1 MLDKEIQFFCKIVQ
15 DGDGAY
21 REKDYLCRTMTKK
34 TLLSLFLLLAYPWA
48 GRAAEGAFRH
58 YTTRDGLSSNTVQAL
73 IQDRTG
79 LIWMGTASGLDSF
92 DGREFIHHAFPAGE
106 DDYVRQL
113 YQDASGLLWIG
124 TENGVFRYDM
134 TNPPERVS
142 AVPEAL
148 VTGFA
153 EDRDGALWIGVW
165 SKGVFRYA
173 DGTYTQFLD
182 GHQVEGLLVDR
193 DGRLWVADQSEPS
206 GLSLYNAASRTFS
219 APNLVFQDCQP
230 TRICAMDVDEE
241 GDLWL
246 GTWDLGIYRLETD
259 TRTVFPA
266 VPPGDGLEH
275 VHFLTHESPLH
286 LLVGSDDGLLSVNP
300 LTGERTHY
308 RNDRSDPAS
317 LSSKFVY
324 PIVRDHEGGLW
335 IGTYYGGVN
344 YLPPTAGQFS
354 SVSLS
359 ELVHGGEDFVV
370 SCLCEDPD
378 GTVWIGSDNGG
389 LFRYDPLRKTATR
402 LPGRFS
408 SLNIHALLRH
418 GEYLWIGTYSQS
430 LFRLHVRSG
439 AVRQFGAG
447 DGLGDH
453 STYALFVDSG
463 GTLWV
468 GTQRSVCR
476 FDPSSDRFVK
486 EWDQEAWIGSITED
500 DSGSLWFATAQ
511 NGLLQRKPDGV
522 WTVWPAGPDSLPANQ
537 VHCLLP
543 ASRGLYA
550 GTKKGLVLLE
560 EGKVTTIIPDLDVRS
575 MFRDGASLWLAGPS
589 TVIHHALDGAREE
602 QFGAND
608 GIRVGEFSPSA
619 GLVARDGTLYL
630 GATDGILSFYPG
642 RVQENDIP
650 PPVLFTRFLASS
662 QDGTEN
668 VFLTQGKENIT
679 LSWRH
684 RDLRISFAALSY
696 SAPEKIRYA
705 YRLEGLDEGWKGLGN
720 QNYVALNRLPA
731 GKYRLEVAATNNSA
745 LWNDEGAEISF
756 IIRPHPLLS
765 NIAVILYALFIA
777 ALFYLAGRWW
787 LKREE
792 RKAQAR
798 YEEQLGAAVTLVKE
812 EERDDRIRFLSALSD
827 QLDAPVSGIG
837 LQLERLKEHPK
848 GEAKGDLSIIEKNH
862 RMLRTI
868 ATNLRQQRDALS
880 GGKRPEEAEAAP
892 DPQENFLLRLDRLIT
907 ENIANPDL
915 SVEFLAREMAISRSG
930 LFAKTKELSG
940 ETPNKLIN
948 QARLNMAAKL
958 LSEGRHSIG
967 EICYMTGFSS
977 PSYFSKSFFAQFGV
991 TPHDWAQMMPDS
1003 ANDR

>member
-1 MLDKEIQFFCKIVQ
+1 M
-15 DGDGAY
+15 
-21 REKDYLCRTMTKK
+21 KK
-34 TLLSLFLLLAYPWA
+34 TLLSLLLLLAFPRA

-58 YTTRDGLSSNTVQAL
+58 YSTRDGLSSNTVQAL
-73 IQDRTG
+73 IQDRSG

-113 YQDASGLLWIG
+113 YQDATGQLWIG
-124 TENGVFRYDM
+124 TENAVFRYNM
-134 TNPPERVS
+134 VNLPERVS
-142 AVPEAL
+142 EIPEAL

-153 EDRDGALWIGVW
+153 EDRDGAVWIAVW
-165 SKGVFRYA
+165 GKGVFRYA
-173 DGTYTQFLD
+173 DGVFTQFLD

-193 DGRLWVADQSEPS
+193 DGRLWVADQSEPQ
-206 GLSLYNAASRTFS
+206 GLSLYQAASRTFS
-219 APNLVFQDCQP
+219 APNLVFRDCRP

-266 VPPGDGLEH
+266 VQPGDGLEH
-275 VHFLTHESPLH
+275 VHSLTHESPLH

-359 ELVHGGEDFVV
+359 DLVKGNEDFVV

-389 LFRYDPLRKTATR
+389 LFRYDPVRKTAVR
-402 LPGRFS
+402 LPGRLS
-408 SLNIHALLRH
+408 TLNIHALLRQ
-418 GEYLWIGTYSQS
+418 GDYLWIGTYSQS

-439 AVRQFGAG
+439 SIRQFGAN
-447 DGLGDH
+447 DGLGDP
-453 STYALFVDSG
+453 STYALFVDKG
-463 GTLWV
+463 GTLWA
-468 GTQRSVCR
+468 GTQSSACR
-476 FDPSSDRFVK
+476 FDPSTDRFVR
-486 EWDQEAWIGSITED
+486 EWDTDAWIGGIVED
-500 DSGSLWFATAQ
+500 DRGSLWFATAQ
-511 NGLLQRKPDGV
+511 NGLLQRAPDGT
-522 WTVWPAGPDSLPANQ
+522 WKEWPARPGGLPANQ
-537 VHCLLP
+537 VHYLLP
-543 ASRGLYA
+543 APHGFYA
-550 GTKKGLVLLE
+550 GTKKGLVHLHDGE
-560 EGKVTTIIPDLDVRS
+560 ITTLVPDLDVRYI
-575 MFRDGASLWLAGPS
+575 FPDRNTLWLASSS
-589 TVIHHALDGAREE
+589 TIVHYHPDGRQD

-608 GIRVGEFSPSA
+608 GIRAGEFSPSA
-619 GLVARDGTLYL
+619 GLTAQDGTLYL
-630 GATDGILSFYPG
+630 GTTEGFVSFYPG
-642 RVQENDIP
+642 RIRENDIP
-650 PPVLFTRFLASS
+650 PPILFTRFLASS

-668 VFLTQGKENIT
+668 VFLTQGKEGIT

-705 YRLEGLDEGWKGLGN
+705 YRLEGLDEDWKGLGN

-731 GKYRLEVAATNNSA
+731 GKYRLQVTATNNSA

-756 IIRPHPLLS
+756 TIRPHPLLS
-765 NIAVILYALFIA
+765 SIAVVLYALFVA

-837 LQLERLKEHPK
+837 LQLERLKDHPK

-880 GGKRPEEAEAAP
+880 GGKRQKEAEETP
-892 DPQENFLLRLDRLIT
+892 DRQEDFLLRLDRLIT

-930 LFAKTKELSG
+930 LFAKTKEISG

>member
-1 MLDKEIQFFCKIVQ
+1 MEIQSFGKFVQEPAFYFFRLSLHYMK
-15 DGDGAY
+15 
-21 REKDYLCRTMTKK
+21 KK
-34 TLLSLFLLLAYPWA
+34 TALLFLLFAYIGIRPAEAA
-48 GRAAEGAFRH
+48 GYSFRH
-58 YTTRDGLSSNTVQAL
+58 YTTRGGLSSNTVQAL
-73 IQDRTG
+73 IQDRAG

-113 YQDASGLLWIG
+113 FQATDGTLWIG
-124 TENGVFRYDM
+124 TESAVFRYDM
-134 TNPPERVS
+134 ANPPERVS
-142 AVPEAL
+142 EIPDAL

-153 EDRDGALWIGVW
+153 EERDGTLWIGVW
-165 SKGVFRYA
+165 GKGVFRYA
-173 DGTYTQFLD
+173 DGTFTQFLD

-193 DGRLWVADQSEPS
+193 DGRLWVADQSAEQ
-206 GLSLYNAASRTFS
+206 GLSLYNTASRTFS
-219 APNLVFQDCQP
+219 APNLVFRDCRP

-266 VPPGDGLEH
+266 VQPGDGLEH
-275 VHFLTHESPLH
+275 VHSLTLESPLH
-286 LLVGSDDGLLSVNP
+286 LLVGSDDGLLSLNP
-300 LTGERTHY
+300 LTGERIHY

-359 ELVHGGEDFVV
+359 DLVKGNEDFIV

-389 LFRYDPLRKTATR
+389 LFRYDPVRKTAVR
-402 LPGRFS
+402 LPGPLS
-408 SLNIHALLRH
+408 ALNVHALLRQ
-418 GEYLWIGTYSQS
+418 GDYLWIGSYSQN
-430 LFRLHVRSG
+430 LFRMHVRTGALRQYG
-439 AVRQFGAG
+439 AV
-447 DGLGDH
+447 DGLGDP
-453 STYALFVDSG
+453 SVYALFVDSA
-463 GTLWV
+463 GTLWA
-468 GTQRSVCR
+468 GTQSSACR
-476 FDPSSDRFVK
+476 FDPSTDRFVK
-486 EWDQEAWIGSITED
+486 EWDHEAWIGSIAED
-500 DSGSLWFATAQ
+500 DTGSLWFATAQ
-511 NGLLQRKPDGV
+511 NGLLQRAPDGT
-522 WTVWPAGPDSLPANQ
+522 WTEWPAGPGG
-537 VHCLLP
+537 LP
-543 ASRGLYA
+543 ASQVHNLLPVPHGIYA
-550 GTKKGLVLLE
+550 GTKKGLVLLQD
-560 EGKVTTIIPDLDVRS
+560 GKITPVVPDMDVRYI
-575 MFRDGASLWLAGPS
+575 FQDRNTLWLASSS
-589 TVIHHALDGAREE
+589 TIVHYHPDGGRQE

-619 GLVARDGTLYL
+619 GLVAQDGTLYL
-630 GATDGILSFYPG
+630 GTTEGFVSFYPG
-642 RVQENDIP
+642 RVRENDIP
-650 PPVLFTRFLASS
+650 PPLLFTRFQATGSGVS
-662 QDGTEN
+662 EDVFRSRGTEH
-668 VFLTQGKENIT
+668 IT
-679 LSWRH
+679 LPWRL
-684 RDLRISFAALSY
+684 RDIRISFAALSY

-705 YRLEGLDEGWKGLGN
+705 YRLEGLDEDWKGLGN

-731 GKYRLEVAATNNSA
+731 GKYRLHVTATNNST
-745 LWNDEGAEISF
+745 LWNDEGTALSF
-756 IIRPHPLLS
+756 TIRSHPLLS
-765 NIAVILYALFIA
+765 DVALVLYALLVA
-777 ALFYLAGRWW
+777 TLFYLLGRWY
-787 LKREE
+787 LRREE
-792 RKAQAR
+792 QKNQAR
-798 YEEQLGAAVTLVKE
+798 YEEQLGAAVSLVKE
-812 EERDDRIRFLSALSD
+812 EERDDRIRFLSALSE
-827 QLDAPVSGIG
+827 QLDAPLSGIG
-837 LQLERLKEHPK
+837 LQLERLKENPK
-848 GEAKGDLSIIEKNH
+848 GDPKGNLSIIEKNL

-880 GGKRPEEAEAAP
+880 GGKRPEETETAP
-892 DPQENFLLRLDRLIT
+892 DPQEDFLLRLDRLIT

-948 QARLNMAAKL
+948 LARLNMAAKL

-977 PSYFSKSFFAQFGV
+977 PSYFSKSFYAQFGV
-991 TPHDWAQMMPDS
+991 TPHDWEQMMPDS

>member
-1 MLDKEIQFFCKIVQ
+1 M
-15 DGDGAY
+15 
-21 REKDYLCRTMTKK
+21 KK
-34 TLLSLFLLLAYPWA
+34 TFLSLLLLLAFSRA
-48 GRAAEGAFRH
+48 GLAAEGAFRH

-73 IQDRTG
+73 IQDRNG

-92 DGREFIHHAFPAGE
+92 DGKEFIHHAFPAGE

-113 YQDASGLLWIG
+113 YQDAAGLLWIG
-124 TENGVFRYDM
+124 TENAVFRYDM
-134 TNPPERVS
+134 TSPPVRVS
-142 AVPEAL
+142 EIPEAL
-148 VTGFA
+148 VTGFV

-165 SKGVFRYA
+165 GKGVFRYA
-173 DGTYTQFLD
+173 DGAFTQFLD
-182 GHQVEGLLVDR
+182 GHLVEGLLVDR
-193 DGRLWVADQSEPS
+193 DGRLWVADQSEPL

-219 APNLVFQDCQP
+219 APNLVFQGCRP
-230 TRICAMDVDEE
+230 TRICALDVDEE

-266 VPPGDGLEH
+266 VLPGDGLDH
-275 VHFLTHESPLH
+275 IHSLTHESPLH

-324 PIVRDHEGGLW
+324 PIVRDHESGLW

-359 ELVHGGEDFVV
+359 DLVQGNEDFIV

-389 LFRYDPLRKTATR
+389 LFRYDPVRKTAVR
-402 LPGRFS
+402 LPGRLS
-408 SLNIHALLRH
+408 TLNIHALLRQ
-418 GEYLWIGTYSQS
+418 GDYLWIGTYSQS

-447 DGLGDH
+447 DGLGDP
-453 STYALFVDSG
+453 STYALFVDKD
-463 GTLWV
+463 GTLWA
-468 GTQRSVCR
+468 GTQSSACR
-476 FDPSSDRFVK
+476 FDPSTDRFVK
-486 EWDQEAWIGSITED
+486 EWDTDAWIGGIVED
-500 DSGSLWFATAQ
+500 DGGSLWFATAL
-511 NGLLQRKPDGV
+511 NGLLQRAPDGT
-522 WTVWPAGPDSLPANQ
+522 WTEWPARPGGLPANQ
-537 VHCLLP
+537 VHYLLP
-543 ASRGLYA
+543 APHGFYA
-550 GTKKGLVLLE
+550 GTKKGLVLLKD
-560 EGKVTTIIPDLDVRS
+560 GGITPLVPDLDVRYIS
-575 MFRDGASLWLAGPS
+575 RDRNSLWLASSS
-589 TVIHHALDGAREE
+589 TIIHFYPDGGRQE

-608 GIRVGEFSPSA
+608 GIRVGEFSPAA
-619 GLVARDGTLYL
+619 GFVAQDGALYL
-630 GATDGILSFYPG
+630 GTTEGFVSFYPG
-642 RVQENDIP
+642 RIRENDIP

-668 VFLTQGKENIT
+668 VFLTQGKEDIT

-705 YRLEGLDEGWKGLGN
+705 YRLEGLDEDWKGLGN
-720 QNYVALNRLPA
+720 QNFVALNRLPA
-731 GKYRLEVAATNNSA
+731 GKYRLQVTATNNSA
-745 LWNDEGAEISF
+745 LWNDEGAELSF
-756 IIRPHPLLS
+756 TIRPHPLLS
-765 NIAVILYALFIA
+765 NVALVLYILFIA
-777 ALFYLAGRWW
+777 TLFYLIGRWW

-827 QLDAPVSGIG
+827 QLDAPLSGIG
-837 LQLERLKEHPK
+837 LQLERLKELPR

-880 GGKRPEEAEAAP
+880 GGKGPEEKEETP
-892 DPQENFLLRLDRLIT
+892 DRQEDFLLRLDKLIT
-907 ENIANPDL
+907 DNIANPDL

>member
-1 MLDKEIQFFCKIVQ
+1 MFAKEIQFFCKIVQ
-15 DGDGAY
+15 DGDRAY
-21 REKDYLCRTMTKK
+21 WEKAYICRTMRNK
-34 TLLSLFLLLAYPWA
+34 TICLILLLWTAVLPAYAA
-48 GRAAEGAFRH
+48 GDAFRH

-73 IQDRTG
+73 IQDRAG

-124 TENGVFRYDM
+124 TESGVFRYDM
-134 TNPPERVS
+134 ANPPERVS

-148 VTGFA
+148 VTSFA

-165 SKGVFRYA
+165 GKGVFRYA

-182 GHQVEGLLVDR
+182 GHLVEGLLVDR
-193 DGRLWVADQSEPS
+193 DGRLWVADQSEPL
-206 GLSLYNAASRTFS
+206 GLSLYNAVSRTFS
-219 APNLVFQDCQP
+219 APNLVFQGCRP

-259 TRTVFPA
+259 SRTVVPA
-266 VPPGDGLEH
+266 VPPGDGLDH

-359 ELVHGGEDFVV
+359 DLVHGNEDFVV
-370 SCLCEDPD
+370 SSLSEDPD

-389 LFRYDPLRKTATR
+389 LFRYDPVQKTAVR
-402 LPGRFS
+402 LPGPLS
-408 SLNIHALLRH
+408 MLNVHALLRQ
-418 GEYLWIGTYSQS
+418 GEYLWIGTYSQA
-430 LFRLHVRSG
+430 LFRLHVRTG
-439 AVRQFGAG
+439 AVRQFGSG
-447 DGLGDH
+447 DGLGDP
-453 STYALFVDSG
+453 SAYALFVDRN
-463 GTLWV
+463 GTLWA
-468 GTQRSVCR
+468 GTQSSACR
-476 FDPSSDRFVK
+476 FDPATERFVK
-486 EWDQEAWIGSITED
+486 EWDQEAWIGCIAED
-500 DSGSLWFATAQ
+500 DIGSLWFATAQ
-511 NGLLQRKPDGV
+511 NGLLQRAPDGT
-522 WTVWPAGPDSLPANQ
+522 WKEWPTGPGGLPANQ

-543 ASRGLYA
+543 TRHGLYA
-550 GTKKGLVLLE
+550 GTKKGLVLLQD
-560 EGKVTTIIPDLDVRS
+560 GKVTPVVPDMDVRYI
-575 MFRDGASLWLAGPS
+575 FQDRNTLWLTSSS
-589 TVIHHALDGAREE
+589 TIVHYHPDGGRLE

-619 GLVARDGTLYL
+619 GLVAQDGTLYL
-630 GATDGILSFYPG
+630 GTTEGFVSFYPG
-642 RVQENDIP
+642 RVRENDIP
-650 PPVLFTRFLASS
+650 PPVLFTRFLASG

-668 VFLTQGKENIT
+668 VFLAQGKEDIT
-679 LSWRH
+679 LSWRQ

-705 YRLEGLDEGWKGLGN
+705 YRLEGLDEDWKGLGN

-731 GKYRLEVAATNNSA
+731 GKYRLQVTATNNSDR
-745 LWNDEGAEISF
+745 WNDEGVAVSF
-756 IIRPHPLLS
+756 VIRPHPLLS
-765 NIAVILYALFIA
+765 NVAIILYVLFVA
-777 ALFYLAGRWW
+777 TLFYLAGRWW

-798 YEEQLGAAVTLVKE
+798 YEEQLGAAVSLVKE
-812 EERDDRIRFLSALSD
+812 EERDDRIRFLSTLSD
-827 QLDAPVSGIG
+827 QLDAPISGIG
-837 LQLERLKEHPK
+837 LQLERLKGQPK
-848 GEAKGDLSIIEKNH
+848 GDAKGDLSVIEKNH

-868 ATNLRQQRDALS
+868 ATNLRQQRDVLS
-880 GGKRPEEAEAAP
+880 GGKGPETEETP
-892 DPQENFLLRLDRLIT
+892 DREEDFLLRLDRLIT

-948 QARLNMAAKL
+948 QTRLNMAAKL

-977 PSYFSKSFFAQFGV
+977 PSYFSKSFYAQFGV
-991 TPHDWAQMMPDS
+991 SPHDWTQMMPDS
-1003 ANDR
+1003 ATDR

>member
-1 MLDKEIQFFCKIVQ
+1 MI
-15 DGDGAY
+15 
-21 REKDYLCRTMTKK
+21 KK
-34 TLLSLFLLLAYPWA
+34 MILQVLLLLAFSGA
-48 GRAAEGAFRH
+48 GQAAESAFRH

-73 IQDRTG
+73 IQDRAG
-79 LIWMGTASGLDSF
+79 LVWMGTASGLDSF

-113 YQDASGLLWIG
+113 FQATDGTLWIG
-124 TENGVFRYDM
+124 TESAVFRYNMD
-134 TNPPERVS
+134 NLPERVPEI
-142 AVPEAL
+142 PEAL

-153 EDRDGALWIGVW
+153 EDRDGALWIATWG
-165 SKGVFRYA
+165 KGVYRYA
-173 DGTYTQFLD
+173 DGVYTQFLD
-182 GHQVEGLLVDR
+182 GHQVEGLLVDLA
-193 DGRLWVADQSEPS
+193 GRLWVADPSAEP
-206 GLSLYNAASRTFS
+206 GLVLYNAASRTFS
-219 APNLVFQDCQP
+219 APNLVFQGCRP
-230 TRICAMDVDEE
+230 TRICALDVDEE

-266 VPPGDGLEH
+266 IPPGEGLEH
-275 VHFLTHESPLH
+275 VHSLTHESPLH

-344 YLPPTAGQFS
+344 YLPPTAGQFT
-354 SVSLS
+354 SLS
-359 ELVHGGEDFVV
+359 LSDLVRGNEDFVV

-389 LFRYDPLRKTATR
+389 LFRYDAVRNTAVR
-402 LPGRFS
+402 LPGLLS
-408 SLNIHALLRH
+408 TLNIHALLRQ

-430 LFRLHVRSG
+430 LFRLHVRTG
-439 AVRQFGAG
+439 AVRQFGAD
-447 DGLGDH
+447 DGLGDP
-453 STYALFVDSG
+453 STYALFVDRG
-463 GTLWV
+463 GTLWA
-468 GTQRSVCR
+468 GTQSSACR
-476 FDPSSDRFVK
+476 LDPSTGRFVK
-486 EWDQEAWIGSITED
+486 EWDTEAWIDGIAED
-500 DSGSLWFATAQ
+500 EAGSLWFSTAQ
-511 NGLLQRKPDGV
+511 NGLLQRTPDGA
-522 WTVWPAGPDSLPANQ
+522 WKEWPARPGGLPANQ

-543 ASRGLYA
+543 TPQGLYA
-550 GTKKGLVLLE
+550 GTKKGLVRLHDGE
-560 EGKVTTIIPDLDVRS
+560 ISPVVTDLDVRFI
-575 MFRDGASLWLAGPS
+575 FRDGNTLWLACPS
-589 TVIHHALDGAREE
+589 TIVHYYPNGGRQE

-619 GLVARDGTLYL
+619 GLVAQDGTYYL
-630 GATDGILSFYPG
+630 GTTEGFVSFYPG
-642 RVQENDIP
+642 RVRENDIP
-650 PPVLFTRFLASS
+650 PPVLFTRFLASG
-662 QDGTEN
+662 QEGAENIFLKQGTED
-668 VFLTQGKENIT
+668 II
-679 LSWRH
+679 LSWWH

-705 YRLEGLDEGWKGLGN
+705 YRLEGLDDNWKGLGN
-720 QNYVALNRLPA
+720 QNFVALNRLPA
-731 GKYRLEVAATNNSA
+731 RKYRLQVAATNNSA
-745 LWNDEGAEISF
+745 LWNDEGAELSF
-756 IIRPHPLLS
+756 TIRPHPLLS
-765 NIAVILYALFIA
+765 NVAVILYVLFLA

-798 YEEQLGAAVTLVKE
+798 YEEQLGAAVSQVKE

-827 QLDAPVSGIG
+827 QLDAPLSGIG
-837 LQLERLKEHPK
+837 LQLDRLKEHPMW
-848 GEAKGDLSIIEKNH
+848 EAKGDLSILEKNH

-868 ATNLRQQRDALS
+868 VTNLRQQRDALS
-880 GGKRPEEAEAAP
+880 GGKRQDEAEAAP
-892 DPQENFLLRLDRLIT
+892 DPQEDFLLRLDRLIT

-948 QARLNMAAKL
+948 QARLNLAAKL

-977 PSYFSKSFFAQFGV
+977 PSYFSKSFYAQFGV
-991 TPHDWAQMMPDS
+991 TPHDWTQLSDEA
-1003 ANDR
+1003 

>member
-1 MLDKEIQFFCKIVQ
+1 MI
-15 DGDGAY
+15 
-21 REKDYLCRTMTKK
+21 KK
-34 TLLSLFLLLAYPWA
+34 MILQVLLLLAFSGA
-48 GRAAEGAFRH
+48 GQAAESAFRH

-73 IQDRTG
+73 IQDRAG
-79 LIWMGTASGLDSF
+79 LVWMGTASGLDSF

-113 YQDASGLLWIG
+113 FQATDGTLWIG
-124 TENGVFRYDM
+124 TESAVFRYNMD
-134 TNPPERVS
+134 NLPERVPEI
-142 AVPEAL
+142 PEAL

-153 EDRDGALWIGVW
+153 EDRDGALWIATWG
-165 SKGVFRYA
+165 KGVYRYA
-173 DGTYTQFLD
+173 DGVYTQFLD
-182 GHQVEGLLVDR
+182 GHQVEGLLVDLA
-193 DGRLWVADQSEPS
+193 GRLWVADPSAEP
-206 GLSLYNAASRTFS
+206 GLVLYNAASRTFS
-219 APNLVFQDCQP
+219 APNLVFQGCRP
-230 TRICAMDVDEE
+230 TRICALDVDEE

-266 VPPGDGLEH
+266 IPPGEGLEH
-275 VHFLTHESPLH
+275 VHSLTHESPLH

-344 YLPPTAGQFS
+344 YLPPTAGQFT
-354 SVSLS
+354 SLS
-359 ELVHGGEDFVV
+359 LSDLVRGNEDFVV

-389 LFRYDPLRKTATR
+389 LFRYDAVRNTAVR
-402 LPGRFS
+402 LPGLLS
-408 SLNIHALLRH
+408 TLNIHALLRQ

-430 LFRLHVRSG
+430 LFRLHVRTG
-439 AVRQFGAG
+439 AVRQFGAD
-447 DGLGDH
+447 DGLGDP
-453 STYALFVDSG
+453 STYALFVDRG
-463 GTLWV
+463 GTLWA
-468 GTQRSVCR
+468 GTQSSACR
-476 FDPSSDRFVK
+476 LDPSTGRFVK
-486 EWDQEAWIGSITED
+486 EWDTEAWIDGIAED
-500 DSGSLWFATAQ
+500 EAGSLWFSTAQ
-511 NGLLQRKPDGV
+511 NGLLQRTPDGA
-522 WTVWPAGPDSLPANQ
+522 WKEWPARPGGLPANQ

-543 ASRGLYA
+543 TPQGLYA
-550 GTKKGLVLLE
+550 GTKKGLVRLHDGE
-560 EGKVTTIIPDLDVRS
+560 ISPVVTDLDVRFI
-575 MFRDGASLWLAGPS
+575 FRDGNTLWLACPS
-589 TVIHHALDGAREE
+589 TIVHYYPNGGRQE

-619 GLVARDGTLYL
+619 GLVAQDGTYYL
-630 GATDGILSFYPG
+630 GTTEGFVSFYPG
-642 RVQENDIP
+642 RVRENDIP
-650 PPVLFTRFLASS
+650 PPVLFTRFLASG
-662 QDGTEN
+662 QEGAENIFLKQGTED
-668 VFLTQGKENIT
+668 II
-679 LSWRH
+679 LSWWH

-705 YRLEGLDEGWKGLGN
+705 YRLEGLDDNWKGLGN
-720 QNYVALNRLPA
+720 QNFVALNRLPA
-731 GKYRLEVAATNNSA
+731 GKYRLQVAATNNSA
-745 LWNDEGAEISF
+745 LWNDEGAELSF
-756 IIRPHPLLS
+756 TIRPHPLLS
-765 NIAVILYALFIA
+765 NVAVILYVLFLA

-798 YEEQLGAAVTLVKE
+798 YEEQLGAAVSQVKE

-827 QLDAPVSGIG
+827 QLDAPLSGIG
-837 LQLERLKEHPK
+837 LQLDRLKEHPMW
-848 GEAKGDLSIIEKNH
+848 EAKGDLSILEKNH

-868 ATNLRQQRDALS
+868 VTNLRQQRDALS
-880 GGKRPEEAEAAP
+880 GGKRQDEAEAAP
-892 DPQENFLLRLDRLIT
+892 DPQEDFLLRLDRLIT

-948 QARLNMAAKL
+948 QARLNLAAKL

-977 PSYFSKSFFAQFGV
+977 PSYFSKSFYAQFGV
-991 TPHDWAQMMPDS
+991 TPHDWTQLSDEA
-1003 ANDR
+1003 

>member
-1 MLDKEIQFFCKIVQ
+1 M
-15 DGDGAY
+15 
-21 REKDYLCRTMTKK
+21 MKK
-34 TLLSLFLLLAYPWA
+34 TLLPLLLLAFSWA

-73 IQDRTG
+73 IQDRAG

-92 DGREFIHHAFPAGE
+92 DGREFIHHTFPAGE

-113 YQDASGLLWIG
+113 FQATDGTLWIG
-124 TENGVFRYDM
+124 TESAVFRYDM
-134 TNPPERVS
+134 ANPPERVS
-142 AVPEAL
+142 EIPDAL

-153 EDRDGALWIGVW
+153 EDRDGTLWIGVW
-165 SKGVFRYA
+165 GKGVFRYA
-173 DGTYTQFLD
+173 DGTFTQFLD
-182 GHQVEGLLVDR
+182 GHRVEGLLVDR
-193 DGRLWVADQSEPS
+193 DGRLWVADQSAEQ
-206 GLSLYNAASRTFS
+206 GLSLYNTASRTFS
-219 APNLVFQDCQP
+219 APNLVFRDCRP

-266 VPPGDGLEH
+266 VQPGDGLEH

-359 ELVHGGEDFVV
+359 DLVKGNEDFIV

-389 LFRYDPLRKTATR
+389 LLRYDPTRKTAIR
-402 LPGRFS
+402 LPGLFS
-408 SLNIHALLRH
+408 TLNVHALLRQDD
-418 GEYLWIGTYSQS
+418 YLWIGTYSQN
-430 LFRLHVRSG
+430 LFRLHVRTG
-439 AVRQFGAG
+439 AVRQFGVA
-447 DGLGDH
+447 DGLGDP
-453 STYALFVDSG
+453 SVYALFVDSA
-463 GTLWV
+463 GTLWA
-468 GTQRSVCR
+468 GTQSSVCR
-476 FDPSSDRFVK
+476 FDPSTDRFVK
-486 EWDQEAWIGSITED
+486 EWDHEAWIGSIAED

-511 NGLLQRKPDGV
+511 NGLLQRTPDGA
-522 WTVWPAGPDSLPANQ
+522 WKEWPTRPGGLPAKQ

-543 ASRGLYA
+543 TPHGLYV
-550 GTKKGLVLLE
+550 GTKKGLVLLQDE
-560 EGKVTTIIPDLDVRS
+560 EITPVIPNLDVRYIS
-575 MFRDGASLWLAGPS
+575 QDRNTLWLASAS
-589 TVIHHALDGAREE
+589 TIVHYHPDSGRLE
-602 QFGAND
+602 QFGASD
-608 GIRVGEFSPSA
+608 GIRGGEFSPSA
-619 GLVARDGTLYL
+619 GLVAGDGTLYQ
-630 GATDGILSFYPG
+630 GSTEGFVSFYPG
-642 RVQENDIP
+642 RIRENDIP

-662 QDGTEN
+662 QEGPEN
-668 VFLTQGKENIT
+668 IFLTQGKEDIV
-679 LSWRH
+679 LSWKH

-696 SAPEKIRYA
+696 SAPERIRYA
-705 YRLEGLDEGWKGLGN
+705 YRLEGLDDDWKGLGN
-720 QNYVALNRLPA
+720 QNFVALNRLPA
-731 GKYRLEVAATNNSA
+731 GKYRLQVTATNNS
-745 LWNDEGAEISF
+745 LVWNDEGTEISF
-756 IIRPHPLLS
+756 VIRPHPLLS
-765 NIAVILYALFIA
+765 NVAVVLYALFLA

-812 EERDDRIRFLSALSD
+812 EERDDRIRFLSALSE
-827 QLDAPVSGIG
+827 QLEAPLSGIG
-837 LQLERLKEHPK
+837 LQLQRIRENPK
-848 GEAKGDLSIIEKNH
+848 GEAKGNLSIIEKNH

-880 GGKRPEEAEAAP
+880 VGKGPEETETAP
-892 DPQENFLLRLDRLIT
+892 DPQEDFLLRLDRLIT
-907 ENIANPDL
+907 ENIANQDL

-948 QARLNMAAKL
+948 LARLNMAAKL

-991 TPHDWAQMMPDS
+991 TPHDWTQMMPDS

>member
-1 MLDKEIQFFCKIVQ
+1 MI
-15 DGDGAY
+15 
-21 REKDYLCRTMTKK
+21 KK
-34 TLLSLFLLLAYPWA
+34 TLLPFLLLLVFPWA
-48 GRAAEGAFRH
+48 SQAVEGAFRH

-73 IQDRTG
+73 IQDRAG

-124 TENGVFRYDM
+124 TENAVFRYDM
-134 TNPPERVS
+134 TSLPERVPEI
-142 AVPEAL
+142 PEAL

-153 EDRDGALWIGVW
+153 EDRDGALWIAVW
-165 SKGVFRYA
+165 EKGVFRYA
-173 DGTYTQFLD
+173 DGVFTQFLE

-193 DGRLWVADQSEPS
+193 DGRLWAADQSEPV

-219 APNLVFQDCQP
+219 APNLVFQDCRP
-230 TRICAMDVDEE
+230 TRICALDVDEE

-259 TRTVFPA
+259 TRTVYPA
-266 VPPGDGLEH
+266 VPPGAGLEH

-286 LLVGSDDGLLSVNP
+286 LLVGSDDGLLSINP
-300 LTGERTHY
+300 LTGERIHY

-359 ELVHGGEDFVV
+359 DLVKGNEDFFV

-389 LFRYDPLRKTATR
+389 LFRYDPVRKTAVR
-402 LPGRFS
+402 LPGKLS
-408 SLNIHALLRH
+408 TLNVHALLRQ
-418 GEYLWIGTYSQS
+418 GEYLWIGSYSQD
-430 LFRLHVRSG
+430 LFRLHVRTG
-439 AVRQFGAG
+439 ALKQYGA
-447 DGLGDH
+447 DEGLGF
-453 STYALFVDSG
+453 SSVYALFVDRAG
-463 GTLWV
+463 DLWA
-468 GTQRSVCR
+468 GTQNGAYR
-476 FDPSSDRFVK
+476 FDPSIGRFVR
-486 EWDQEAWIGSITED
+486 EWETNAWIGGVTED
-500 DSGSLWFATAQ
+500 DAGSLWFSTAQ
-511 NGLLQRKPDGV
+511 NGLLQRAPDGS
-522 WTVWPAGPDSLPANQ
+522 WEEWPARPGGLPANQ

-543 ASRGLYA
+543 TPNGLYA
-550 GTKKGLVLLE
+550 GTKKGLVLLHDGE
-560 EGKVTTIIPDLDVRS
+560 ISLLVPDLDVRYI
-575 MFRDGASLWLAGPS
+575 FQDRNTLWFATPS
-589 TVIHHALDGAREE
+589 TIVHYYPEGGRQE
-602 QFGAND
+602 QFGVND
-608 GIRVGEFSPSA
+608 GIRGGEFSPTA
-619 GLVARDGTLYL
+619 GLITQDGIFYL
-630 GATDGILSFYPG
+630 GTTEGFVSFYPG
-642 RVQENDIP
+642 HIRENDIP

-662 QDGTEN
+662 QEGTEN
-668 VFLTQGKENIT
+668 VFLTQGKEDIT

-705 YRLEGLDEGWKGLGN
+705 YRLEELDEDWKGLGN

-731 GKYRLEVAATNNSA
+731 GRYTLQVTATSNSG
-745 LWNDEGAEISF
+745 LWNDDGAALSF
-756 IIRPHPLLS
+756 TIRPHPLLS
-765 NIAVILYALFIA
+765 NVALVLYILFIA
-777 ALFYLAGRWW
+777 ALFNLAGRWW

-798 YEEQLGAAVTLVKE
+798 YKEQLGAAVTLVKE

-837 LQLERLKEHPK
+837 LQLERLKEHPR

-880 GGKRPEEAEAAP
+880 GGKGTEEKEVAS
-892 DPQENFLLRLDRLIT
+892 DRQEDFLLRLDKLIT
-907 ENIANPDL
+907 DNIANPDL

-948 QARLNMAAKL
+948 QARLNLAAKL
-958 LSEGRHSIG
+958 LTEGRHSVG
-967 EICYMTGFSS
+967 EICYMAGFSS
-977 PSYFSKSFFAQFGV
+977 PSYFSKSFFAQYGV
-991 TPHDWAQMMPDS
+991 TPHDWTQM
-1003 ANDR
+1003 NKE

>member
-1 MLDKEIQFFCKIVQ
+1 M
-15 DGDGAY
+15 AY
-21 REKDYLCRTMTKK
+21 GEKDYLCRAMIKK
-34 TLLSLFLLLAYPWA
+34 TFLPFLLLLVFPWA
-48 GRAAEGAFRH
+48 SQAVEGAFRH

-73 IQDRTG
+73 IQDRNG

-92 DGREFIHHAFPAGE
+92 DGKEFIHHPFPAGE

-113 YQDASGLLWIG
+113 FQDSSGQLWVG
-124 TENGVFRYDM
+124 TENAVFRYDM
-134 TNPPERVS
+134 TSPPVRVFEI
-142 AVPEAL
+142 PEAL

-153 EDRDGALWIGVW
+153 EDRDGAVWIAVW
-165 SKGVFRYA
+165 GKGVFRYA
-173 DGTYTQFLD
+173 DGVFTQFLD

-219 APNLVFQDCQP
+219 APNLVFQDCRP
-230 TRICAMDVDEE
+230 TRICALDVDEE

-266 VPPGDGLEH
+266 VQPGDGLEH
-275 VHFLTHESPLH
+275 VHSLTHESPLH

-359 ELVHGGEDFVV
+359 DLVKGNEDFIV

-389 LFRYDPLRKTATR
+389 LFRYDPVRKTAVR
-402 LPGRFS
+402 LPGVFS
-408 SLNIHALLRH
+408 TLNVHALRRQ
-418 GEYLWIGTYSQS
+418 GEYLWIGTYSQN
-430 LFRLHVRSG
+430 LFRLHVRTGS
-439 AVRQFGAG
+439 VRQFGAA
-447 DGLGDH
+447 DGLGDP
-453 STYALFVDSG
+453 STYALFVDKD
-463 GTLWV
+463 GTLWA
-468 GTQRSVCR
+468 GTQNSACR
-476 FDPSSDRFVK
+476 FDPSLDRFVK
-486 EWDQEAWIGSITED
+486 EWDQEAWIGNIAED
-500 DSGSLWFATAQ
+500 DTGSLWFATAQ
-511 NGLLQRKPDGV
+511 NGLLQRTPDGT
-522 WTVWPAGPDSLPANQ
+522 WKEWPARPGGLPANQ
-537 VHCLLP
+537 VHVLLAAP
-543 ASRGLYA
+543 HGIYA
-550 GTKKGLVLLE
+550 GTKKGLVLLRDGE
-560 EGKVTTIIPDLDVRS
+560 ITPVVPDLDVRYIVQDKN
-575 MFRDGASLWLAGPS
+575 MLWLTS
-589 TVIHHALDGAREE
+589 TSTIVHYHPDGRQE

-608 GIRVGEFSPSA
+608 GIRVGEFSPAA
-619 GLVARDGTLYL
+619 GLVSQDGTLYL
-630 GATDGILSFYPG
+630 GTTEGFVSFYPG
-642 RVQENDIP
+642 RIRENDIP
-650 PPVLFTRFLASS
+650 PPILFTRFLASS

-668 VFLTQGKENIT
+668 VFLTQGKEDIT

-684 RDLRISFAALSY
+684 RDLHISFAALSY

-705 YRLEGLDEGWKGLGN
+705 YRLEGLDDHWKGLGN

-731 GKYRLEVAATNNSA
+731 GKYRLLVTATNNSA
-745 LWNDEGAEISF
+745 LWNDEGAALSF
-756 IIRPHPLLS
+756 TIRPHPLLS
-765 NIAVILYALFIA
+765 NVALVLYILFVA

-798 YEEQLGAAVTLVKE
+798 YEEQLGAAVTQVKE

-827 QLDAPVSGIG
+827 QLDSPISGIG

-848 GEAKGDLSIIEKNH
+848 GDAKGDLSIIEKNH

-880 GGKRPEEAEAAP
+880 SGKGPEEKEEAP
-892 DPQENFLLRLDRLIT
+892 DPQEDFLLRLDRLIT

-948 QARLNMAAKL
+948 LARLNLAAKL
-958 LSEGRHSIG
+958 LTEGRHSIG

-977 PSYFSKSFFAQFGV
+977 PSYFSKSFYAQFGV
-991 TPHDWAQMMPDS
+991 TPHDWTQLDKE
-1003 ANDR
+1003 

>member
-1 MLDKEIQFFCKIVQ
+1 M
-15 DGDGAY
+15 
-21 REKDYLCRTMTKK
+21 KK
-34 TLLSLFLLLAYPWA
+34 TLLSLLLLLAFSRA
-48 GRAAEGAFRH
+48 GLAAEGAFRH

-73 IQDRTG
+73 IQDRAG

-92 DGREFIHHAFPAGE
+92 DGREFIRHAFPAGE

-113 YQDASGLLWIG
+113 FQATDGTLWIG
-124 TENGVFRYDM
+124 TESAVFRYDM
-134 TNPPERVS
+134 ANPLERVS
-142 AVPEAL
+142 EIPDAL

-153 EDRDGALWIGVW
+153 EERDGTLWIGVW
-165 SKGVFRYA
+165 GKGVFRYA
-173 DGTYTQFLD
+173 DGTFTQFLD

-193 DGRLWVADQSEPS
+193 DGRLWVADQSAEQ
-206 GLSLYNAASRTFS
+206 GLSLYNTASRTFS
-219 APNLVFQDCQP
+219 APNLVFRDCRP

-266 VPPGDGLEH
+266 VQPGDGLEH
-275 VHFLTHESPLH
+275 VHSLILESPLH
-286 LLVGSDDGLLSVNP
+286 LLVGSDDGLLSLNP

-359 ELVHGGEDFVV
+359 DLVKGNEDFIV

-389 LFRYDPLRKTATR
+389 LFRYDPVRKTAVR
-402 LPGRFS
+402 LPGPLS
-408 SLNIHALLRH
+408 ALNVHALLRQ
-418 GEYLWIGTYSQS
+418 GDYLWIGSYSQN
-430 LFRLHVRSG
+430 LFRMHVRTGALRQYG
-439 AVRQFGAG
+439 AV
-447 DGLGDH
+447 DGLGDP
-453 STYALFVDSG
+453 SVYALFVDSA
-463 GTLWV
+463 GTLWA
-468 GTQRSVCR
+468 GTQSSVCR
-476 FDPSSDRFVK
+476 FDPSTDRFVK
-486 EWDQEAWIGSITED
+486 EWDHEAWIGSIAED

-511 NGLLQRKPDGV
+511 NGLLQRAPDGT
-522 WTVWPAGPDSLPANQ
+522 WTEWPAGPGG
-537 VHCLLP
+537 LP
-543 ASRGLYA
+543 ASQVHHLLPVPHGIYA
-550 GTKKGLVLLE
+550 GTKKGLVLLQD
-560 EGKVTTIIPDLDVRS
+560 GKITPVVPDMDVRYI
-575 MFRDGASLWLAGPS
+575 FQDRNTLWLASSS
-589 TVIHHALDGAREE
+589 TIVHYYPDGGRQE

-619 GLVARDGTLYL
+619 GLVAQDGTLYL
-630 GATDGILSFYPG
+630 GTTEGFVSFYPG
-642 RVQENDIP
+642 RVRENDIP
-650 PPVLFTRFLASS
+650 PPILITRFQATGSGVS
-662 QDGTEN
+662 EDVFRSRGTEH
-668 VFLTQGKENIT
+668 IT
-679 LSWRH
+679 LPWRL
-684 RDLRISFAALSY
+684 RDIRISFAALSY

-705 YRLEGLDEGWKGLGN
+705 YRLEGLDEDWKGLGN

-731 GKYRLEVAATNNSA
+731 GKYRLHVTATNNST
-745 LWNDEGAEISF
+745 LWNDEGTALSF
-756 IIRPHPLLS
+756 TIRSHPLLS
-765 NIAVILYALFIA
+765 DVALVLYALLVA
-777 ALFYLAGRWW
+777 TLFYLLGRWY
-787 LKREE
+787 LRREE
-792 RKAQAR
+792 QKNQAR
-798 YEEQLGAAVTLVKE
+798 YEEQLGAAVSLVKE
-812 EERDDRIRFLSALSD
+812 EERDDRIRFLSALSE
-827 QLDAPVSGIG
+827 QLDAPLSGIG
-837 LQLERLKEHPK
+837 LQLERLKENPK
-848 GEAKGDLSIIEKNH
+848 GDSKGNLSIIEKNH

-880 GGKRPEEAEAAP
+880 GGKRPEETETAP
-892 DPQENFLLRLDRLIT
+892 DPQEDFLLRLDRLIT

-948 QARLNMAAKL
+948 LARLNMAAKL

-977 PSYFSKSFFAQFGV
+977 PSYFSKSFYAQFGV
-991 TPHDWAQMMPDS
+991 TPHDWEQMMPDS

>member
-1 MLDKEIQFFCKIVQ
+1 M
-15 DGDGAY
+15 
-21 REKDYLCRTMTKK
+21 KK
-34 TLLSLFLLLAYPWA
+34 MLLSLLLLLVFSGA
-48 GRAAEGAFRH
+48 GQAAEGAFRH

-73 IQDRTG
+73 IQDRAG

-113 YQDASGLLWIG
+113 FQATDGTLWIG
-124 TENGVFRYDM
+124 TESAVFRYNMDIL
-134 TNPPERVS
+134 PERVS
-142 AVPEAL
+142 EIPEAL

-153 EDRDGALWIGVW
+153 EDRDGALWIATWG
-165 SKGVFRYA
+165 KGVYRYA
-173 DGTYTQFLD
+173 EGSFSAYLD
-182 GHQVEGLLVDR
+182 GHQVEGLLIDR
-193 DGRLWVADQSEPS
+193 DGRLWISDLASDT
-206 GLSLYNAASRTFS
+206 GLFLYNAATQTFS
-219 APNLVFQDCQP
+219 SPNLVFQGCRP

-266 VPPGDGLEH
+266 VQPGDGLEH
-275 VHFLTHESPLH
+275 VHSLILESPLH
-286 LLVGSDDGLLSVNP
+286 LLVGSDDGLLSLNP

-359 ELVHGGEDFVV
+359 DLVKGNEDFIV

-389 LFRYDPLRKTATR
+389 LFRYDPVRKTAVR
-402 LPGRFS
+402 LPGPLS
-408 SLNIHALLRH
+408 ALNVHALLRQ
-418 GEYLWIGTYSQS
+418 GDYLWIGSYSQN
-430 LFRLHVRSG
+430 LFRMHVRTGALRQYG
-439 AVRQFGAG
+439 AV
-447 DGLGDH
+447 DGLGDP
-453 STYALFVDSG
+453 SVYALFVDSA
-463 GTLWV
+463 GTLWA
-468 GTQRSVCR
+468 GTQSSVCR
-476 FDPSSDRFVK
+476 FDPSTDRFVK
-486 EWDQEAWIGSITED
+486 EWDHEAWIGSIAED

-511 NGLLQRKPDGV
+511 NGLLQRAPDGT
-522 WTVWPAGPDSLPANQ
+522 WTEWPAGPGG
-537 VHCLLP
+537 LP
-543 ASRGLYA
+543 ASQVHHLLPVPHGIYA
-550 GTKKGLVLLE
+550 GTKKGLVLLQD
-560 EGKVTTIIPDLDVRS
+560 GKITPVVPDMDVRYI
-575 MFRDGASLWLAGPS
+575 FQDRNTLWLASSS
-589 TVIHHALDGAREE
+589 TIVHYYPDGGRQE

-619 GLVARDGTLYL
+619 GLVAQDGTLYL
-630 GATDGILSFYPG
+630 GTTEGFVSFYPG
-642 RVQENDIP
+642 RVRENDIP
-650 PPVLFTRFLASS
+650 PPILITRFQATGSGVS
-662 QDGTEN
+662 EDVFRSRGTEH
-668 VFLTQGKENIT
+668 IT
-679 LSWRH
+679 LPWRL
-684 RDLRISFAALSY
+684 RDIRISFAALSY

-705 YRLEGLDEGWKGLGN
+705 YRLEGLDEDWKGLGN

-731 GKYRLEVAATNNSA
+731 GKYRLHVTATNNST
-745 LWNDEGAEISF
+745 LWNDEGTALSF
-756 IIRPHPLLS
+756 TIRSHPLLS
-765 NIAVILYALFIA
+765 DVALVLYALLVA
-777 ALFYLAGRWW
+777 TLFYLLGRWY
-787 LKREE
+787 LRREE
-792 RKAQAR
+792 QKNQAR
-798 YEEQLGAAVTLVKE
+798 YEEQLGAAVSLVKE
-812 EERDDRIRFLSALSD
+812 EERDDRIRFLSALSE
-827 QLDAPVSGIG
+827 QLDAPLSGIG
-837 LQLERLKEHPK
+837 LQLERLKENPK
-848 GEAKGDLSIIEKNH
+848 GDPKGNLSIIEKNH

-880 GGKRPEEAEAAP
+880 GGKRPEETETAP
-892 DPQENFLLRLDRLIT
+892 DPQEDFMLRLDRLIT

-948 QARLNMAAKL
+948 LARLNMAAKL

-977 PSYFSKSFFAQFGV
+977 PSYFSKSFYAQFGV
-991 TPHDWAQMMPDS
+991 TPHDWEQMMPDS